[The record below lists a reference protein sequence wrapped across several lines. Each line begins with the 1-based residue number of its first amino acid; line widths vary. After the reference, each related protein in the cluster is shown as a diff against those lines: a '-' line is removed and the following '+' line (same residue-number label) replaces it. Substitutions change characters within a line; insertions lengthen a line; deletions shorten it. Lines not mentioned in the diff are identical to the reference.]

1 MKYFIDA
8 QLRDQQSGFHKDR
21 SCTDQIA
28 TLRNIVEQLIEWNS
42 PLYINFIDYKNA
54 FDRVDRTTLRRL
66 LRHHGMPQ
74 KIVNIIRNSYDR
86 LNCSIVHGG
95 HLTDS
100 FEVKTGVRQG
110 CLLSTFL
117 FLLVID
123 CIMKIST
130 CGRKH
135 GLQWIARI
143 HLDDLDFA
151 NDLALLLH
159 TQRQMQKT
167 TSVATASAAVGL
179 NTHKGKSK
187 ILRYNTTCTN
197 RITLDVEALGDIEPF
212 TYLGSII

>member
-1 MKYFIDA
+1 MAIRQIK
-8 QLRDQQSGFHKDR
+8 SGKAAGSDNIPAETLKADVAVR

-54 FDRVDRTTLRRL
+54 FDRVDRTTLWRL
-66 LRHHGMPQ
+66 LRHHGVPE
-74 KIVNIIRNSYDR
+74 KIVNIIRNSYDG

-95 HLTDS
+95 HLTDL

-110 CLLSTFL
+110 CLLAPFL

-135 GLQWIARI
+135 GLQWTSRI
-143 HLDDLDFA
+143 HLDDLDFT
-151 NDLALLLH
+151 NDLVLLLH
-159 TQRQMQKT
+159 TKRQIQKT
-167 TSVATASAAVGL
+167 TSVATASAAV
-179 NTHKGKSK
+179 
-187 ILRYNTTCTN
+187 
-197 RITLDVEALGDIEPF
+197 
-212 TYLGSII
+212 